1 MNLRRVGTIFRKELL
16 DTLRDRK
23 TLLFMVA
30 LPTLLAPGLSAV
42 MARVTQREAQKTQER
57 RLVVQAEPE
66 ARDRL
71 IAFLRG
77 RLATLDAQAQ
87 QLLSALGEGVRAPL
101 AAIASD
107 LGATPFETLIRAA
120 SDPAVRDH
128 ARYAEFKAAFTGAAQ
143 EALKQ
148 AGGGAAG
155 GGAGAGGALDAGALA
170 AMRQVADLINPL
182 VTIDFVDAE
191 QAAARPATHPP
202 LPIEELPERVRRD
215 PALLAAAQA
224 VAKRQ
229 VQAWLA
235 VPRVLDGELA
245 ERDDQVKVEMLYDST
260 IDLSGEAQRRLAAA
274 LKAAGQLTV
283 ESRLAREQLPSTF
296 VAPIDVAPI
305 DTAGKSKQVLKVIA
319 GILPYLLILMSFVGA
334 LYPATDLGAG
344 EKERLTL
351 ETLLVSPAARSEIA
365 LGKFAVVFLAALVAS
380 LLATG
385 SMAFTFTSGLIN
397 KELGELLHFQLSPV
411 QVVVCLALIAPLAAT
426 FASLMLSLSLYA
438 KSQKEAQSLMMPLQ
452 FLIIVPAMLSMIPTI
467 ELNAVFAW
475 VPVMNVALGLRTVLT
490 AGGAALPWIE
500 IAIIFG
506 STTLLAALALWLCSW
521 QFGREKVIF
530 RS

>member
-30 LPTLLAPGLSAV
+30 LPTLLMPGLSAV

-77 RLATLDAQAQ
+77 RLATLDVQAQ
-87 QLLSALGEGVRAPL
+87 QLLGALGEGVRAPL
-101 AAIASD
+101 SAIAGD

-128 ARYAEFKAAFTGAAQ
+128 ARYAEFKAAFTGAAK

-148 AGGGAAG
+148 AGGAAG
-155 GGAGAGGALDAGALA
+155 EGAGAGGGLDAGALA

-215 PALLAAAQA
+215 PQLHAAAQS

-235 VPRVLDGELA
+235 VPRVLDGELT

-305 DTAGKSKQVLKVIA
+305 DTAGKSKQILKVIA
-319 GILPYLLILMSFVGA
+319 GILPYLLILMSFIGA

-490 AGGAALPWIE
+490 AGGAALPWTE

-530 RS
+530 RT

>member
-1 MNLRRVGTIFRKELL
+1 MNLRHVGTIFRKELL

-23 TLLFMVA
+23 TLIFMVA

-57 RLVVQAEPE
+57 RLTVQAEPE
-66 ARDRL
+66 SRDRL

-77 RLATLDAQAQ
+77 RLATLDQQAQ
-87 QLLSALGEGVRAPL
+87 QLLAALGEGVRAPL
-101 AAIASD
+101 AAIATD
-107 LGATPFETLIRAA
+107 LGTTPFETLIRAA
-120 SDPAVRDH
+120 NDPQVRSH
-128 ARYAEFKAAFTGAAQ
+128 ARFGEFKAAFTGAAQ
-143 EALKQ
+143 EALKE
-148 AGGGAAG
+148 AAG
-155 GGAGAGGALDAGALA
+155 APVPSAPGGDAGALA
-170 AMRQVADLINPL
+170 AMRQVSDLINPL
-182 VTIDFVDAE
+182 VTIDFVDPV

-202 LPIEELPERVRRD
+202 LPPDELPARVRAD
-215 PALLAAAQA
+215 PLLLAAAQS
-224 VAKRQ
+224 VAQRQ
-229 VQAWLA
+229 THAWIS
-235 VPRVLDGELA
+235 VPRALDAELL
-245 ERDDQVKVEMLYDST
+245 EGDDQVRVELLYDST
-260 IDLSGEAQRRLAAA
+260 IDLSNEAHRRLAAA
-274 LKAAGQLTV
+274 LKAAGQLVV
-283 ESRLAREQLPSTF
+283 ESRLVREQFPATF
-296 VAPIDVAPI
+296 VAPVDVGSL
-305 DTAGKSKQVLKVIA
+305 DTADKGKRVLKVIA

-351 ETLLVSPAARSEIA
+351 ETLLVSPVARSEIA
-365 LGKFAVVFLAALVAS
+365 LGKFGVVFLAALVAS

-385 SMAFTFTSGLIN
+385 SMALTFTSGLVNQEI
-397 KELGELLHFQLSPV
+397 GELLRFDLSPA
-411 QVVVCLALIAPLAAT
+411 QLCACLALIAPLAAT

-467 ELNAVFAW
+467 ELDTTCAW

-490 AGGAALPWIE
+490 AGGAALPWTE

-506 STTLLAALALWLCSW
+506 STTLLAAVALAICSW